1 MSRPVSRAASAS
13 STLDTSGGLQVNLKD
28 CEHLIR
34 SRVIGL
40 PGVNLEVFNSLLNI
54 FSSIYR
60 SLLII
65 VMHVFKLLEVGG
77 IILLTSLMK
86 KS

>member
-1 MSRPVSRAASAS
+1 MSRPLSRAASAS

-40 PGVNLEVFNSLLNI
+40 PGVKLKVFYSLLNI
-54 FSSIYR
+54 FSSISR
-60 SLLII
+60 LLLIV
-65 VMHVFKLLEVGG
+65 VMNVFKILEVGG
-77 IILLTSLMK
+77 IILFC
-86 KS
+86 